1 MAAGDF
7 IAHQAVLDSAL
18 RLLACRVQA
27 LEVVDVAGSGAVIV
41 ASGGDLARW
50 TVRASQD
57 WTELLST
64 SPAGAVTDLARSLPN
79 NRAMVDRGLRMRS
92 VFDLGSTEPAL
103 WELLAAEPG
112 ADELYF
118 ASFAPVLMRVVDYRF
133 VLMAGPPGTRSI
145 LRMSSPAAVEA
156 ALVHW
161 QAVFAHARPC
171 TAVDG
176 PGRPGRSLRP
186 SRPSA
191 RQTLILELL
200 RRGDTDTQIA
210 SILSLSTRTVQSE
223 VAALMERYDAASR
236 FALGYEYAVA
246 SRLDPSTGR

>member
-50 TVRASQD
+50 TVRASQE

-145 LRMSSPAAVEA
+145 LRMSSAAAVEA

-176 PGRPGRSLRP
+176 PGRSSRS

-246 SRLDPSTGR
+246 SRLDPPTGR

>member
-27 LEVVDVAGSGAVIV
+27 LAVVDVAGSGAVIV

-50 TVRASQD
+50 TVRASQE

-145 LRMSSPAAVEA
+145 LRMSSAAAVEA

-176 PGRPGRSLRP
+176 PGRSSRL

-246 SRLDPSTGR
+246 SRLDPPTGR